1 MIIITQMNIT
11 RVINIIMKRITM
23 ENTMTSITIIM
34 INITAIIIL
43 CMSHCTSEVK
53 ILAWKHL
60 TKSMMLSKFMMNLK
74 EFIIS
79 IMVMVTMK
87 KWNVLII
94 IMKNKNKG
102 SHGLGRQKINS
113 IKLSQNMVNAKNPSL
128 FQKKI
133 HKLSPIG
140 LNMTN
145 KDS

>member
-1 MIIITQMNIT
+1 M
-11 RVINIIMKRITM
+11 
-23 ENTMTSITIIM
+23 
-34 INITAIIIL
+34 
-43 CMSHCTSEVK
+43 
-53 ILAWKHL
+53 
-60 TKSMMLSKFMMNLK
+60 KSMMLSKFMMNLK

-113 IKLSQNMVNAKNPSL
+113 IKLNQNMVNANNQSL

>member
-1 MIIITQMNIT
+1 MIITQMNIT
-11 RVINIIMKRITM
+11 IVINIIMKRNTM
-23 ENTMTSITIIM
+23 ESTMTRSTIIM
-34 INITAIIIL
+34 ISITAIIIQ

-53 ILAWKHL
+53 ILASKYL
-60 TKSMMLSKFMMNLK
+60 MKSMMLSKFMMNLK

-113 IKLSQNMVNAKNPSL
+113 IKLNQNMVNANNQSL

-145 KDS
+145 KGS

>member
-1 MIIITQMNIT
+1 MLKLFLILMINITQKNIT
-11 RVINIIMKRITM
+11 IVINIIMKRITM
-23 ENTMTSITIIM
+23 ESTMTKSTIIM
-34 INITAIIIL
+34 ISITAIIIL
-43 CMSHCTSEVK
+43 CMNQCTSEVK

-60 TKSMMLSKFMMNLK
+60 MKSMMLSKFMMNLK

-113 IKLSQNMVNAKNPSL
+113 IKLNQNMVNANN
-128 FQKKI
+128 Q
-133 HKLSPIG
+133 
-140 LNMTN
+140 
-145 KDS
+145 